1 MNQAYVCILLAALFP
16 LILAGLAKAGG
27 KKLGVAY
34 DNAAPRQSL
43 ARLAGWPQRANWA
56 QQNSWEAF
64 PVFAAAVLMALQAG
78 LPPGSVAL
86 WAWIF
91 VAARL
96 AYVACYL
103 LDLAT
108 ARSLCWVLGLGA
120 CLRLMVAAF

>member
-1 MNQAYVCILLAALFP
+1 MNQAYLCLLLAAVFP
-16 LILAGLAKAGG
+16 LVLAGLAKFGG
-27 KKLGVAY
+27 KQLGVDY

-64 PVFAAAVLMALQAG
+64 PVFVAAVLMALQAG
-78 LPPGSVAL
+78 LDAGSVAL

-91 VAARL
+91 IAARV
-96 AYVACYL
+96 AYAACYL

-108 ARSLCWVLGLGA
+108 LRSLCWAVGFGVS
-120 CLRLMVAAF
+120 LRLMIAAI